1 MLTLLRDGHKYKNK
15 EGKVTIDSA
24 LFRQA
29 ASLAM
34 RELVASL
41 AMKKNESRQPA
52 EENQSR
58 QLDWPKYF
66 LKTQSASDGVTL
78 PSLFTS
84 A

>member
-1 MLTLLRDGHKYKNK
+1 MNHKYKNQ
-15 EGKVTIDSA
+15 EGKVTIDFA
-24 LFRQA
+24 LFCQ
-29 ASLAM
+29 
-34 RELVASL
+34 VASS
-41 AMKKNESRQPA
+41 AMKKNQSRQPA

-58 QLDWPKYF
+58 QLAWPKYF